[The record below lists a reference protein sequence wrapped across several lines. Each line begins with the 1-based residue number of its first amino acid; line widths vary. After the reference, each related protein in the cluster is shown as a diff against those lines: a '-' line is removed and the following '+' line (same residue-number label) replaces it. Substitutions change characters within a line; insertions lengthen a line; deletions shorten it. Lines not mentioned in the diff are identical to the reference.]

1 MSESPIYY
9 LVYASAATQLFSK
22 AALLELLTKAR
33 EKNQRLG
40 ISGLLLYKDGDFI
53 QLLEGPK
60 AAVKALFNTID
71 HDPRH
76 VGSMIMTEGERD
88 ERLFADWSM
97 GFRNLA
103 DPEVQATPGY
113 SRFMNSPRIA
123 QRLADKPDE
132 CLQLLALFRP
142 RY

>member
-9 LVYASAATQLFSK
+9 LVYASAATELFDK
-22 AALLELLTKAR
+22 PTLLELLTKAR

-40 ISGLLLYKDGDFI
+40 ITGLLLYKDGDFI

-60 AAVKALFNTID
+60 AAVKALYSTID
-71 HDPRH
+71 SDPRH
-76 VGSMIMTEGERD
+76 VGSMVMAEGERD

-97 GFRNLA
+97 GFRDLA
-103 DPEVQATPGY
+103 DPDVQTLPGF
-113 SRFMNSPRIA
+113 SPFMNSPRIA
-123 QRLADKPDE
+123 QRLAGKPDE

-142 RY
+142 RF